1 MTEGRTVGLAE
12 ALAGLVEVGVA
23 HGVDEASV
31 RAEGEALAAT
41 VAEAAPGAHVD
52 WVRITGGDR
61 GAEDF
66 MAAASRGRRWRS
78 GPTPVLSELVAGRSP
93 GAAAYAKALGDVCV
107 AAADLG
113 EPTPRTVGN
122 ATTAAAAQLT
132 ALSSPSTPVASASSV
147 AMGTGGADAREVTEA
162 VKGLWG
168 QVMGELKTLSAR
180 VREVAA
186 GLVMMIAMIDS
197 AVGHL
202 VPLVW
207 WVALLLATAMALAAS
222 HRRSR
227 LAHGAGSGPVRG
239 TEATMVAHAAGGMV
253 VMAALLL
260 AMATGGAA
268 AGAGPG
274 VGVAAHAHGGSGVGA
289 SAAEIGVLGVTLAGV
304 YVVASLVVIARS
316 RSPLDRGQY
325 AAMAASA
332 GLMAWGLVL

>member
-1 MTEGRTVGLAE
+1 MRTRPRPTTATPVTLTTAEIVTPHLLALAPAAVGLCC
-12 ALAGLVEVGVA
+12 
-23 HGVDEASV
+23 
-31 RAEGEALAAT
+31 LAA
-41 VAEAAPGAHVD
+41 
-52 WVRITGGDR
+52 DR
-61 GAEDF
+61 
-66 MAAASRGRRWRS
+66 RR
-78 GPTPVLSELVAGRSP
+78 
-93 GAAAYAKALGDVCV
+93 
-107 AAADLG
+107 
-113 EPTPRTVGN
+113 
-122 ATTAAAAQLT
+122 
-132 ALSSPSTPVASASSV
+132 
-147 AMGTGGADAREVTEA
+147 
-162 VKGLWG
+162 
-168 QVMGELKTLSAR
+168 AR

-268 AGAGPG
+268 AGAWPG